1 MLEIF
6 KIFLIYY
13 FFVCHMAFFPLIYCL
28 SKISKQIDQAYYPHK
43 QAKIQEKKPQNM
55 A

>member
-6 KIFLIYY
+6 KFFLIDC
-13 FFVCHMAFFPLIYCL
+13 FFVCHIASFPLIYCL

-43 QAKIQEKKPQNM
+43 QAKIQEKSPQNI